1 MLVQKADE
9 FADAEAETISAK
21 ATAMGVLLFASLT
34 FGLIPIK
41 LQKWFNWD
49 KNPKANV
56 WVSVLLCIGGGV
68 LLCTT
73 FIHLLPEVAE
83 NIAELQE
90 DGRLPEINF
99 HLAELLM
106 CIGFFVM
113 YFVEE
118 SVHGYIDRR
127 NKKNEMEKTFQRTLS
142 IRRGS
147 NEISN
152 ISSITDLANE
162 KNISTIDL
170 VPPSLENPQ
179 INSNGHGHS
188 HAHHSE
194 HGHDGHSH
202 LVFEDSLVI
211 SLRGLLIVLAL
222 SIHELFEGLAVGLES
237 SASNVW
243 YMFGAVSAH
252 KLVIAFCIGVELV
265 TNKTKKYLIILYV
278 GLFAVVSPLGI
289 GIGIGL
295 SHSSTD
301 QMEVASVF
309 LQGLAS
315 GTLLYV
321 VFFEIL
327 QKDRTGGMLNYFS
340 IVLGFCLMFGLTFIC
355 KYFNHFIT
363 ILSLFLL
370 LFDKFVNSFIK

>member
-1 MLVQKADE
+1 MSFNYLKFIFLEKMLLQRTAQDDPENFHDTMV
-9 FADAEAETISAK
+9 AK
-21 ATAMGVLLFASLT
+21 ITAMVVLCIASLT

-41 LQKWFNWD
+41 LQKWFKWD
-49 KNPKANV
+49 KDPKANI
-56 WVSVLLCIGGGV
+56 WVSILLCIGGGV

-73 FIHLLPEVAE
+73 FLHLLPEVAE
-83 NIAELQE
+83 NITELQE
-90 DGRLPEINF
+90 TGNLPIYSF
-99 HLAELLM
+99 PLTELLM
-106 CIGFFVM
+106 CVGFFLM

-118 SVHGYIDRR
+118 AVHGYIERR
-127 NKKNEMEKTFQRTLS
+127 HKKNEINKTFQRTLS

-147 NEISN
+147 NDTKVLSVEDLVGKSIST
-152 ISSITDLANE
+152 TDL
-162 KNISTIDL
+162 
-170 VPPSLENPQ
+170 VPSLENPMT
-179 INSNGHGHS
+179 NHT
-188 HAHHSE
+188 HHSE

-202 LVFEDSLVI
+202 LVFDDNVVI

-265 TNKTKKYLIILYV
+265 TNKTKTYLTVVYV

-289 GIGIGL
+289 GIGLGL
-295 SHSSTD
+295 THSSVEH
-301 QMEVASVF
+301 MEIASVL

-327 QKDRTGGMLNYFS
+327 QKDRTSGMKNYLS
-340 IVLGFCLMFGLTFIC
+340 IVFGFCIMFALSFAC
-355 KYFNHFIT
+355 KY
-363 ILSLFLL
+363 ILLIYL
-370 LFDKFVNSFIK
+370 VI

>member
-1 MLVQKADE
+1 MWKVTKMFFFLGKMLLQRAAKLDPDS
-9 FADAEAETISAK
+9 FNETITAK
-21 ATAMGVLLFASLT
+21 ATAMVVLCVASLT
-34 FGLIPIK
+34 FGLIPMK
-41 LQKWFNWD
+41 LQKWFKWD

-56 WVSVLLCIGGGV
+56 WVSMLLCIGGGV

-73 FIHLLPEVAE
+73 FLHLLPEVSE

-90 DGRLPEINF
+90 DDNLPDLSF

-118 SVHGYIDRR
+118 AVHGYLERR
-127 NKKNEMEKTFQRTLS
+127 NKRNAMENAFHRTLS
-142 IRRGS
+142 VRRGS
-147 NEISN
+147 NETTNN
-152 ISSITDLANE
+152 ISTTDLIPP
-162 KNISTIDL
+162 KSISTIDL
-170 VPPSLENPQ
+170 VPSSLENPKA
-179 INSNGHGHS
+179 NGHGHT
-188 HAHHSE
+188 HHSE

-202 LVFEDSLVI
+202 LVFEDSLVV

-265 TNKTKKYLIILYV
+265 TNKTKTYLVIVYV
-278 GLFAVVSPLGI
+278 GMFAVVSPLGI
-289 GIGIGL
+289 GIGIAV
-295 SHSSTD
+295 SQSSLD
-301 QMEVASVF
+301 HMEIASVF

-327 QKDRTGGMLNYFS
+327 QKDRTGGMRNYLS
-340 IVLGFCLMFGLTFIC
+340 IVLGFCIMFALSFAC
-355 KYFNHFIT
+355 KYGLFF
-363 ILSLFLL
+363 LFL
-370 LFDKFVNSFIK
+370 